1 MNFDLIS
8 ELFYALEIL
17 KLFNCIETRHMI
29 IQLAKYLFPPEV
41 VEKVSLNM
49 ELIKTQARFRHLKVN
64 RITGE
69 TYY

>member
-17 KLFNCIETRHMI
+17 KLFNCIETRQMI